1 MTSYIGLGRRRR
13 RRRRH
18 GRPVFGGSVAG
29 GPEGWLVERARNRMD
44 DRHEEKCGRKCRRV
58 GRTICSKEST
68 KQAPTKVHTP
78 RRGRSS
84 LGANSFIKYCPS
96 CKTVSPSHTHTL
108 PMHTLPFVVAN
119 IAVVQ
124 FEVPA
129 KKAAR
134 TFYMKLGGG
143 LTTVCLGSVRRHV
156 KNVLFCWSERH

>member
-1 MTSYIGLGRRRR
+1 MGGRRSAGPSPAAQKVRWSREREIGWMTGTRR
-13 RRRRH
+13 N
-18 GRPVFGGSVAG
+18 VGGNAAASVA
-29 GPEGWLVERARNRMD
+29 P
-44 DRHEEKCGRKCRRV
+44 
-58 GRTICSKEST
+58 CSKEST

-129 KKAAR
+129 KKAVR